1 MVLDVLNNGGDPS
14 SYNSTYICLIPKTPS
29 PSTPSDF
36 RPISLCNVT
45 LKIITKTIANRLKTI
60 LPDVISPNQSAFI
73 QGRLI
78 TDNTLIASEIFHY
91 LKNTNRKTGYVGIKT
106 DMAKAC
112 DKVE

>member
-1 MVLDVLNNGGDPS
+1 
-14 SYNSTYICLIPKTPS
+14 
-29 PSTPSDF
+29 
-36 RPISLCNVT
+36 

-91 LKNTNRKTGYVGIKT
+91 LKHTNRTNGYVGIKT
-106 DMAKAC
+106 DMAKAY
-112 DKVE
+112 DRVEWDFLAATLTSMGFPTALV

>member
-1 MVLDVLNNGGDPS
+1 
-14 SYNSTYICLIPKTPS
+14 
-29 PSTPSDF
+29 
-36 RPISLCNVT
+36 